1 MRERDALML
10 RRGTALK
17 VEDLFVAVVV
27 VVVVVVFVCVVV
39 VVVWGSGGAVWVTMG
54 W

>member
-27 VVVVVVFVCVVV
+27 VVVVVFVCVVV
-39 VVVWGSGGAVWVTMG
+39 VVVWGLGGAVWVTMG